1 VIFRQRWEGFQILA
15 KNLKAGDHA
24 ITTQEGS
31 KGRAPCSRH
40 LRCSRA
46 KEWLG
51 ISPDTGGIRQSIHQ
65 LRPYRRPRSLLA
77 AMADRA
83 LASAWNPASRDSSPS
98 REDAIREWHADR
110 DFECVPVWPF
120 GNSRAG
126 PERETARIADSY
138 LRLSGNL
145 PLGALGRRGC
155 RKRTPGPPP
164 FSSMNS
170 TPAASKAR
178 RTAKSLATVREV
190 LSSASSARL
199 IVLSPSDDARARS
212 FALHLRRARAARI

>member
-1 VIFRQRWEGFQILA
+1 LA
-15 KNLKAGDHA
+15 KNLKSGDHA
-24 ITTQEGS
+24 ITTQKGS

-110 DFECVPVWPF
+110 DFECLPVWPF

-126 PERETARIADSY
+126 RSGKQLESPIVISDSAAIY
-138 LRLSGNL
+138 L
-145 PLGALGRRGC
+145 LGALGRRGC

>member
-1 VIFRQRWEGFQILA
+1 LA

-24 ITTQEGS
+24 ITTQKRS

-40 LRCSRA
+40 RRCSRA

-51 ISPDTGGIRQSIHQ
+51 ISPGTAVFVNQSISLGLIDVLDPC
-65 LRPYRRPRSLLA
+65 LRRWPIGHSPARGIQRAAIQVPRE
-77 AMADRA
+77 RA
-83 LASAWNPASRDSSPS
+83 LSSNGHGTSISNASLCGALATVGRGRSGKQLESPIAISDSA
-98 REDAIREWHADR
+98 AI
-110 DFECVPVWPF
+110 
-120 GNSRAG
+120 
-126 PERETARIADSY
+126 Y
-138 LRLSGNL
+138 L
-145 PLGALGRRGC
+145 LGALGRRGC

>member
-1 VIFRQRWEGFQILA
+1 LAFRPTRAVFVNQSISLGLIDVLDPCLRRWPIG
-15 KNLKAGDHA
+15 H
-24 ITTQEGS
+24 
-31 KGRAPCSRH
+31 
-40 LRCSRA
+40 
-46 KEWLG
+46 
-51 ISPDTGGIRQSIHQ
+51 SPARGIRRAAIQAPRERTLSANGMRTAILNAFLCGPLATAGRGRSGKQ
-65 LRPYRRPRSLLA
+65 LESPIAISDLA
-77 AMADRA
+77 A
-83 LASAWNPASRDSSPS
+83 
-98 REDAIREWHADR
+98 I
-110 DFECVPVWPF
+110 
-120 GNSRAG
+120 
-126 PERETARIADSY
+126 Y
-138 LRLSGNL
+138 L
-145 PLGALGRRGC
+145 LGALGRRGC

>member
-1 VIFRQRWEGFQILA
+1 MRPCVAFSQQPGE
-15 KNLKAGDHA
+15 AGA
-24 ITTQEGS
+24 GN
-31 KGRAPCSRH
+31 
-40 LRCSRA
+40 
-46 KEWLG
+46 
-51 ISPDTGGIRQSIHQ
+51 
-65 LRPYRRPRSLLA
+65 RP
-77 AMADRA
+77 
-83 LASAWNPASRDSSPS
+83 
-98 REDAIREWHADR
+98 
-110 DFECVPVWPF
+110 
-120 GNSRAG
+120 
-126 PERETARIADSY
+126 IADSY
-138 LRLSGNL
+138 ITAAIHLLD
-145 PLGALGRRGC
+145 ALGRRGC